1 MKKMILSLLITAVT
15 ANFAVYAQ
23 APSTDFQKGSI
34 LTAANEKVEG
44 TIKDQTKNKGSIAF
58 VSVSGQKK
66 VYTPAELAG
75 FSLNGANYISYSSDF
90 YKVVVPTGKATLYQ
104 RVTDNSGKM
113 LYNGAEVVSVT
124 TAEGKAGDFYIQIAS
139 GDKWIWVTQKNFD
152 AVVSAAF
159 ADCASVVSDIKSKQ
173 IDFTQIAKAVEK
185 YNSCH

>member
-1 MKKMILSLLITAVT
+1 MKKMILSLFITAITGSFV
-15 ANFAVYAQ
+15 AQ
-23 APSTDFQKGSI
+23 AQPSADFQKGTI

-58 VSVSGQKK
+58 VSAAGQKK
-66 VYTPAELAG
+66 VYTPAELSG

-90 YKVVVPTGKATLYQ
+90 YKVLIPTGKAALYQ

-124 TAEGKAGDFYIQIAS
+124 TAEGKAGDYYIQIAS
-139 GDKWIWVTQKNFD
+139 GDKWIWVTQKNFES
-152 AVVSAAF
+152 ALSAAF
-159 ADCASVVSDIKSKQ
+159 ADCATVVADIKSKQ